1 MTGLPRITGKK
12 KLDNW
17 ICVPYSE
24 NPRAG
29 QTRGAHDTTVES
41 RRATDTREG
50 WWRTDEQTWRQRRTR
65 ALPFFCPNY
74 IATEVSVKK
83 DNLYRIFVYGTLM
96 AGEYNH
102 ALIGSQV
109 LEGEGFI
116 SGFDL
121 YSLGRYPGIRPSEH
135 CGHTVAGEVYLI
147 DDSTLEQVNILEG
160 EGSLYILQSA
170 EVAMSDGRTVTAGVY
185 VYNHDCPESSR
196 ILSGSWKQHS

>member
-1 MTGLPRITGKK
+1 M
-12 KLDNW
+12 
-17 ICVPYSE
+17 
-24 NPRAG
+24 
-29 QTRGAHDTTVES
+29 
-41 RRATDTREG
+41 
-50 WWRTDEQTWRQRRTR
+50 
-65 ALPFFCPNY
+65 
-74 IATEVSVKK
+74 KK
-83 DNLYRIFVYGTLM
+83 DNLHRIFVYGTLM

-147 DDSTLEQVNILEG
+147 DDSTLEQVNILED

-196 ILSGSWKQHS
+196 ILSGSWNQRLIALDCADKLDSPHG